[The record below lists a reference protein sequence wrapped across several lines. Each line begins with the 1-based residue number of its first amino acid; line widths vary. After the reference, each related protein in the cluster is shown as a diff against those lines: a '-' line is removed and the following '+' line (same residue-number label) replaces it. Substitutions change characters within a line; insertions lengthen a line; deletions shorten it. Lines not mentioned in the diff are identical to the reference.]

1 MFSWTK
7 TDVTGASPS
16 PAFNGD
22 AVAGLSPAEET
33 GTGALEASDTA
44 GVRRQADT
52 HVERRK
58 NDGCRSSAD
67 DVAGVGEPLAA
78 GIALPLT
85 RKRATP
91 RALDGGLRIALVD
104 RLEDLRHSRYRSYR
118 RVLDYAIPSPYL
130 TARGPS

>member
-22 AVAGLSPAEET
+22 AVAGLSPEEET

-44 GVRRQADT
+44 GVRRQAYT
-52 HVERRK
+52 H
-58 NDGCRSSAD
+58 DGCRSSAD

-78 GIALPLT
+78 GIALALT

-91 RALDGGLRIALVD
+91 RPLDGGRRIALVD
-104 RLEDLRHSRYRSYR
+104 ELEHRRQSRYRSYR
-118 RVLDYAIPSPYL
+118 RVVDYATTSPYL
-130 TARGPS
+130 LAHAPS